1 VPGQVPATVLG
12 AFSTKSAKNGRKGT
26 RDLIAW
32 LEDLAAAY
40 RIEPSEMTTRRYL
53 KSLERWHL
61 TRGQW
66 EQLSDRAVLR
76 FARFP
81 SIAELFDIASELH
94 HQAQI
99 KANSEWITKMR
110 EEWNRHQAADEVGC
124 SGNYGLRELK

>member
-1 VPGQVPATVLG
+1 M
-12 AFSTKSAKNGRKGT
+12 
-26 RDLIAW
+26 DLIAW

-61 TRGQW
+61 TPEQW

-76 FARFP
+76 YARFP
-81 SIAELFDIASELH
+81 SIAELYDIYSELQ

-99 KANSEWITKMR
+99 KANSEWIGRIRKDWQR
-110 EEWNRHQAADEVGC
+110 DKAEEESGISAD
-124 SGNYGLRELK
+124 SKLREVR

>member
-1 VPGQVPATVLG
+1 M
-12 AFSTKSAKNGRKGT
+12 
-26 RDLIAW
+26 DLIAW

-40 RIEPSEMTTRRYL
+40 RIEPSELTTRRYL

-61 TRGQW
+61 TRELW

-81 SIAELFDIASELH
+81 SIAELHDIACELQ

-99 KANSEWITKMR
+99 KANSEWIAKMR
-110 EEWNRHQAADEVGC
+110 KEWNSNQTEGAPFVSAHHKLQGP
-124 SGNYGLRELK
+124 

>member
-1 VPGQVPATVLG
+1 M
-12 AFSTKSAKNGRKGT
+12 
-26 RDLIAW
+26 DLIAW

-40 RIEPSEMTTRRYL
+40 RIEPSELTTRRYL

-61 TRGQW
+61 TPEQW

-81 SIAELFDIASELH
+81 SIAELHDIVCELQ

-99 KANSEWITKMR
+99 KANSEWLAKVR
-110 EEWNRHQAADEVGC
+110 AEWSRHQPEEKGAGSAC
-124 SGNYGLRELK
+124 SG

>member
-1 VPGQVPATVLG
+1 M
-12 AFSTKSAKNGRKGT
+12 
-26 RDLIAW
+26 DLIAW

-61 TRGQW
+61 TSEQW

-81 SIAELFDIASELH
+81 SIAELYEITCELR

-99 KANSEWITKMR
+99 KANSQWLTKMR
-110 EEWNRHQAADEVGC
+110 CEWNHRQAAEAGDG
-124 SGNYGLRELK
+124 ST